1 MKHFT
6 RTIGASPDTPKT
18 AFAEINAAH
27 QAKTIKKPNC
37 NKKSGGSVTDS
48 RWHRPV
54 VEEDGRIQRLHDD
67 DVDDPYVALATATT
81 AILYCRI

>member
-1 MKHFT
+1 MCGAVSEEDLAMKHFT

-37 NKKSGGSVTDS
+37 NKKKAVVPLRILVDTD
-48 RWHRPV
+48 
-54 VEEDGRIQRLHDD
+54 QL
-67 DVDDPYVALATATT
+67 
-81 AILYCRI
+81 

>member
-1 MKHFT
+1 VCGAVSEEDLAMKHFT

-37 NKKSGGSVTDS
+37 NKKK
-48 RWHRPV
+48 RWFRY
-54 VEEDGRIQRLHDD
+54 GFSLTQ
-67 DVDDPYVALATATT
+67 TS
-81 AILYCRI
+81 CRRRW